1 MTEPVRTAA
10 RTATPRA
17 RRRLRRLLEG
27 GSRRAQGDLAGLN
40 RALTQAWTT
49 DAAADRAAALERL
62 AGVRAS
68 HAALRRRLIAVPD
81 AGALGHDAVAA
92 FDLFD
97 QALSAFADLLS
108 RGPTPEGLASADRAR
123 ALTAR
128 AKAELVRVYERL
140 R

>member
-1 MTEPVRTAA
+1 MTDLAQAAA
-10 RTATPRA
+10 RTPTPRA

-27 GSRRAQGDLAGLN
+27 GSRRAQEDLTRLN

-62 AGVRAS
+62 AEVRAA
-68 HAALRRRLIAVPD
+68 HAALRRRISAVPD
-81 AGALGHDAVAA
+81 AGASGHDAVAA

-97 QALSAFADLLS
+97 RALSAFADLLS
-108 RGPTPEGLASADRAR
+108 RGPTPEGLASADRVR

-128 AKAELVRVYERL
+128 ATAELVRVYEGL